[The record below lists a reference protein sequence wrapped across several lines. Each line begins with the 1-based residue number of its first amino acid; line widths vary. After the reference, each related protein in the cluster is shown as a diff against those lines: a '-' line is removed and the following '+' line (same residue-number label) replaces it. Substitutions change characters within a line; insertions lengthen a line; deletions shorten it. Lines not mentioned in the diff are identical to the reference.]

1 MTDQKIIDEIK
12 YRISSERVLT
22 DEPMSKHS
30 TFRIGGNADVFV
42 SISNETELVELI
54 AYLKEE
60 QVPYYIIGN
69 GSNLL
74 VSDKGFNGVIIEIG
88 SNYKDIRV
96 RDNQIIARAGALL
109 SAVSHVALENNLAGM
124 EFASGIPG
132 TVGGAIIMNA
142 GAYGGEM
149 KQVASQIKAIM
160 PDGTIKILSNEEM
173 KFEYRNSRA
182 KREGFIILQV
192 TYQLTEGDREVID
205 GIMRDLNMKR
215 RDKQPLEY
223 PSAGSTF
230 KRPEGNFAGKLIS
243 DAGLKGFSIGGAQVS
258 EKHAGFLI
266 NKDNATSADMY
277 RLIMEVRDR
286 VKESTGVELEP
297 EVIFL
302 GDFT

>member
-1 MTDQKIIDEIK
+1 MVEKSIIDEIK

-22 DEPMSKHS
+22 DEPMSKHT

-42 SISNETELVELI
+42 SISNELELVELI
-54 AYLKEE
+54 KYLKEE
-60 QVPYYIIGN
+60 NVPYFIIGN

-74 VSDKGFNGVIIEIG
+74 VSDKGFQGVIIEIG
-88 SNYKDIRV
+88 SHYKDIRV
-96 RDNQIIARAGALL
+96 RENQIIARAGAML
-109 SAVSHVALENNLAGM
+109 SSVSHIALEYNLTGM

-149 KQVASQIKAIM
+149 KQVASQIRVIM
-160 PDGTIKILSNEEM
+160 PDGEIKNLTNEDM

-182 KREGFIILQV
+182 KKEGFIILQV
-192 TYQLTEGDREVID
+192 TYQLSKGDREVID

-230 KRPEGNFAGKLIS
+230 KRPVGNFAGKLIA

-277 RLIMEVRDR
+277 ELIMEVRDR
-286 VKESTGVELEP
+286 VKEYSGVELEP

-302 GDFT
+302 GDFA

>member
-1 MTDQKIIDEIK
+1 MIDQKIIDEIK
-12 YRISSERVLT
+12 YRISSERVLV
-22 DEPMSKHS
+22 DEPMSKHT

-160 PDGTIKILSNEEM
+160 PDGTIKLLSNEDM

-182 KREGFIILQV
+182 KKEGFIILQV

-230 KRPEGNFAGKLIS
+230 KRPEGYFAGKLIS

-277 RLIMEVRDR
+277 KLIMEVRDR

-302 GDFT
+302 GDFS

>member
-22 DEPMSKHS
+22 DEPMSKHT

-74 VSDKGFNGVIIEIG
+74 VSDKGFEGVIIEIC

-160 PDGTIKILSNEEM
+160 PDGTIKILSNEDM

-182 KREGFIILQV
+182 KKEGFVILQV
-192 TYQLTEGDREVID
+192 TYQLTKGEREVID

-230 KRPEGNFAGKLIS
+230 KRPEGYFAGKLIS

-277 RLIMEVRDR
+277 KLIMEVRDR

>member
-1 MTDQKIIDEIK
+1 MIDQKIIDEIK

-22 DEPMSKHS
+22 DEPMSKHT

-74 VSDKGFNGVIIEIG
+74 VSDKGFEGVIIEIG

-160 PDGTIKILSNEEM
+160 PDGTIKILSNEDM

-182 KREGFIILQV
+182 KKEGFVILQV
-192 TYQLTEGDREVID
+192 TYQLTKGEREVID

-230 KRPEGNFAGKLIS
+230 KRPEGYFAGKLIS

-277 RLIMEVRDR
+277 KLIMEVRDR

>member
-22 DEPMSKHS
+22 DEPMSKHT

-74 VSDKGFNGVIIEIG
+74 VSDKGFEGVIIEIG

-160 PDGTIKILSNEEM
+160 PDGTIKILSNEDM

-182 KREGFIILQV
+182 KKEGFVILQV
-192 TYQLTEGDREVID
+192 TYQLTKGEREVID

-230 KRPEGNFAGKLIS
+230 KRPEGYFAGKLIS

-277 RLIMEVRDR
+277 KLIMEVRDR

>member
-22 DEPMSKHS
+22 DEPMSKHT

-74 VSDKGFNGVIIEIG
+74 VSDKGFEGVIIEIG

-96 RDNQIIARAGALL
+96 RDNQIVARAGALL

-160 PDGTIKILSNEEM
+160 PDGTIKILSNEDM

-182 KREGFIILQV
+182 KKEGFVILQV
-192 TYQLTEGDREVID
+192 TYQLTKGEREVID

-230 KRPEGNFAGKLIS
+230 KRPEGYFAGKLIS

-277 RLIMEVRDR
+277 KLIMEVRDR

>member
-1 MTDQKIIDEIK
+1 MIDQKIIDEIK

-22 DEPMSKHS
+22 DEPMSKHT

-74 VSDKGFNGVIIEIG
+74 VSDKGFEGVIIEIG

-160 PDGTIKILSNEEM
+160 PDGTIKILSNEDM

-182 KREGFIILQV
+182 KKEGFVILQV
-192 TYQLTEGDREVID
+192 TYQLTKGEREVID

-230 KRPEGNFAGKLIS
+230 KRPEGYFAGKLIS

-277 RLIMEVRDR
+277 KLIMEVRDR

-302 GDFT
+302 GDFS

>member
-22 DEPMSKHS
+22 DEPMSKHT

>member
-12 YRISSERVLT
+12 YRISSERVLV
-22 DEPMSKHS
+22 DEPMSKHT

-160 PDGTIKILSNEEM
+160 PDGTIKLLSNEDM

-182 KREGFIILQV
+182 KKEGFIILQV

-230 KRPEGNFAGKLIS
+230 KRPEGYFAGKLIS

-277 RLIMEVRDR
+277 KLIMEVRDR

-302 GDFT
+302 GDFS

>member
-22 DEPMSKHS
+22 DEPMSKHT

-160 PDGTIKILSNEEM
+160 PDGTIKILSNEDM

-182 KREGFIILQV
+182 KKEGFVILQV
-192 TYQLTEGDREVID
+192 TYQLTKGEREVID

-230 KRPEGNFAGKLIS
+230 KRPEGYFAGKLIS

-277 RLIMEVRDR
+277 KLIMEVRDR

>member
-1 MTDQKIIDEIK
+1 MVDKIIIDEIK

-22 DEPMSKHS
+22 DEPMSKHT
-30 TFRIGGNADVFV
+30 TFRIGGNADVYV
-42 SISNETELVELI
+42 SISNELELVELI
-54 AYLKEE
+54 KYLKEE
-60 QVPYYIIGN
+60 NVPYFIIGN

-74 VSDKGFNGVIIEIG
+74 VSDKGFQGVIIEIG

-96 RDNQIIARAGALL
+96 RDNQIIARAGAML
-109 SAVSHVALENNLAGM
+109 SAVSHIALEYNLTGL

-149 KQVASQIKAIM
+149 KQVASQIRVIM
-160 PDGTIKILSNEEM
+160 PDGEIKNLTNEEM

-182 KREGFIILQV
+182 KKEGFIILQV
-192 TYQLTEGDREVID
+192 TYQLPKGDREVID

-230 KRPEGNFAGKLIS
+230 KRPAGNFAGKLIA

-277 RLIMEVRDR
+277 KLIMEVRDR
-286 VKESTGVELEP
+286 VKEYSGVELEP

>member
-1 MTDQKIIDEIK
+1 
-12 YRISSERVLT
+12 
-22 DEPMSKHS
+22 
-30 TFRIGGNADVFV
+30 
-42 SISNETELVELI
+42 
-54 AYLKEE
+54 
-60 QVPYYIIGN
+60 
-69 GSNLL
+69 
-74 VSDKGFNGVIIEIG
+74 
-88 SNYKDIRV
+88 
-96 RDNQIIARAGALL
+96 
-109 SAVSHVALENNLAGM
+109 
-124 EFASGIPG
+124 
-132 TVGGAIIMNA
+132 
-142 GAYGGEM
+142 M